1 MYISSQWRIQGGDP
15 GVRTPPSASTSLII
29 HYSQSTY
36 DSLHDAAQIAPAPSE
51 KTITGAASSRYAL
64 EVDRTSEQSV
74 HRWRNPVGGTDEH
87 ARTKWAGQLETRG
100 YFSRV
105 RSLCAQYGCV
115 NHRIFNGRPS
125 LRVPPGSFDAK
136 YHVCVYYTILA
147 NHVILFCWTLCS
159 YLQEIKK
166 NCRTLTLPIMY
177 TQNYDCSCTRMR
189 TRVGTLA

>member
-1 MYISSQWRIQGGDP
+1 MYFDCGYIQWRIQGGDP

-64 EVDRTSEQSV
+64 EVDRTSEQSA
-74 HRWRNPVGGTDEH
+74 HRWRNPVRGTDEH

-125 LRVPPGSFDAK
+125 LP
-136 YHVCVYYTILA
+136 
-147 NHVILFCWTLCS
+147 
-159 YLQEIKK
+159 
-166 NCRTLTLPIMY
+166 
-177 TQNYDCSCTRMR
+177 
-189 TRVGTLA
+189 